1 MVTPPA
7 AGFAGLTDALHAE
20 ARARARLEEFGPA
33 PEYMPGLQRLL
44 EAIDADA
51 VPFGE
56 HGAARTFDMIATTL
70 VSRLYAE
77 AGWQARPDSLD
88 RAIRRP
94 LVITGIPRTGT
105 TALHRLLMLD
115 PAFQGLPR
123 WLSLYPMPRPPQD
136 AWADQSEFRAVAGG
150 LRAERDVVP
159 GIGAIHPMA
168 ADEVDEC
175 IHLLK
180 QDFCNNFWGA
190 SLPVPSY
197 DRWWRDQ
204 DETPSYARATR
215 LLRLIAADTP
225 GMPWLLK
232 NPGHIANLD
241 ALLGSMPDAVV
252 IWTHRDPFQ
261 AVGSL
266 ASLMAGLQRRHLGE
280 AVDPVAIG
288 RRELEVWSRAVTRAM
303 AVRDRLRRA
312 NAPTRFIDVRHAD
325 FHADPIAVVR
335 RIYTVLDHVPSAV
348 TEAGMRAR
356 IAADP
361 ERGGGAHRYDPAD
374 FGLDRD
380 QVDAAFAGY
389 RDRFDV

>member
-7 AGFAGLTDALHAE
+7 TGFTGLAEALHAE
-20 ARARARLEEFGPA
+20 ARTRAGLEDFGPA
-33 PEYMPGLQRLL
+33 SGYMPGLQRLL
-44 EAIDADA
+44 DAIDADA

-56 HGAARTFDMIATTL
+56 HGAARTFDMIAATL

-77 AGWQARPDSLD
+77 AGWRARPDCLD

-123 WLSLYPMPRPPQD
+123 WLSLYPMPRPPQGT
-136 AWADQSEFRAVAGG
+136 WADHAEFRAVAES
-150 LRAERDVVP
+150 LRAERGIVP

-168 ADEVDEC
+168 AAEVDEC

-180 QDFCNNFWGA
+180 QDFSGNFWGA

-197 DRWWRDQ
+197 DRWWLDQ
-204 DETPSYARATR
+204 DEAPSYARAAR

-225 GMPWLLK
+225 DMPWLLK
-232 NPGHIANLD
+232 NPGHVAQLD
-241 ALLGSMPDAVV
+241 ALLGTMPDAVV

-261 AVGSL
+261 AIGSL
-266 ASLMAGLQRRHLGE
+266 ASLMAGLQRRQLGE

-288 RRELEVWSRAVTRAM
+288 RRELGVWSRAVARAM
-303 AVRDRLRRA
+303 ASRDRLERA
-312 NAPTRFIDVRHAD
+312 GAPARFIDVRHAD
-325 FHADPIAVVR
+325 FHIDPIAVVR
-335 RIYTVLDHVPSAV
+335 RIYAALDRAPTAA
-348 TEAGMRAR
+348 TEAAMRAR

-361 ERGGGAHRYDPAD
+361 ERGGGAHRYDPAA

-380 QVDAAFAGY
+380 EVDAAFADY
-389 RDRFDV
+389 RRRFGV